1 MIKLP
6 HHEFGLALSFER
18 NLDINPTELVV
29 GNDRNWTGSAWV
41 SRQELQKAV
50 ETRSK
55 WQMRIWM
62 QDGQFHRLAASSL
75 TALLEFFDNE
85 GTCAPYG
92 SASAFPDD
100 VDLIAITHNRVL
112 WNRSGKKKLSIERTV
127 EEAVD
132 SRHRKWVNN
141 EQRQKAIELTSIW
154 TIAIQGPRLR
164 PSILVAAEW
173 DVLLEAANT
182 AVEEQRVGKKRSSS
196 ARRPTRRRSP
206 VQEDSCGTTVPGFQG
221 RSRNNRGILLERI
234 WEKLQAFAQTVR

>member
-18 NLDINPTELVV
+18 NIDINPIDFVV

-41 SRQELQKAV
+41 SRQERQKAV

-55 WQMRIWM
+55 WQIRIWLE
-62 QDGQFHRLAASSL
+62 DGQFRVLAASSL
-75 TALLEFFDNE
+75 TALIEFFDEE

-92 SASAFPDD
+92 TASAFPDD
-100 VDLIAITHNRVL
+100 VDLIAITHNLVR

-127 EEAVD
+127 EELVD

-182 AVEEQRVGKKRSSS
+182 AVKEQRVGKKRSSS
-196 ARRPTRRRSP
+196 ERRPTRRRSP
-206 VQEDSCGTTVPGFQG
+206 VEGDRRGKTVPGSQV
-221 RSRNNRGILLERI
+221 RSRNNRGNLLRRI